1 MMFKSYLHHDRKTC
15 RKHLQYQPFNKP
27 FNNCSFAYQDPLY
40 RRRAAD
46 HETSTTHYM
55 SLKLYG
61 DTQRASIMDPLTAT
75 GQVRKYIFHLRCTL
89 ASYVRTAN
97 CKATLF
103 SGKIVTASYNDI
115 VLLD

>member
-27 FNNCSFAYQDPLY
+27 FNYCSFAYQDPLY

-75 GQVRKYIFHLRCTL
+75 GQVKTYLFYFR
-89 ASYVRTAN
+89 YVRTAN
-97 CKATLF
+97 CKATL
-103 SGKIVTASYNDI
+103 GKIVI
-115 VLLD
+115 VLLDLS